1 MPSVPSSSAV
11 LISEVGP
18 RDGLQSVKATMPTAD
33 KLRWIDALYAA
44 GVREIEVASF
54 VPARLLPQMADAAE
68 VVRHACTLP
77 GLTVMALVPNRRGA
91 EAALAAGVH
100 KLTMPVSASAAHS
113 LANVRKTREEMVA
126 ELRAIADLRRDTAP
140 HVLLEVGMST
150 AFGCTLQGQVPE
162 DDVLWLATQCAE
174 AGADEVG
181 LSDTVGYANPAQ
193 VRRLFRRLRAAL
205 GDKAGAA
212 HMHNTR
218 GLGLANCLAA
228 YEEGVRTFDASLGG
242 LGGCPYAP
250 GASGNVV
257 TEDLVFMF
265 EAMGVATGI
274 DLERLIAARKPLMAG
289 LPGEPVYGMTPEA
302 GLPKN
307 WQQPQAVRPAPAP
320 SALPYTGTHSEAHL
334 PYAGVRVVEFTH
346 MVMGP
351 TCGMLLGDLGA
362 EVIKVEP
369 IDGDNTRRLL
379 GSGAGFFPTF
389 NRNKKS
395 IALDLKQPAGVEAA
409 LRLIA
414 TADIVSENF
423 KPGTMQKLGL
433 DYATLKKLNPRLI
446 YVSHKGFLPGPYDHR
461 TALDE
466 VVQMMGGLAYMTGR
480 IGDPLRAGTSVN
492 DIMGGMFGAIG
503 AMAALRQREL
513 TGEGCEVQSA
523 LFENNIFLVAQHMM
537 QFAATGQAADPMPSR
552 ISAWGVYDVFTVK
565 DGAQIFLAAVSDKQW
580 GIFCQAFA
588 LDDLLAD
595 PRLATNNDRV
605 RARAWMMP
613 ILRERLATYSAAEL
627 SDVFERN
634 ALPFAPITQPQ
645 HLFDDPHLNA
655 TGGLAP
661 VRMND
666 GSLSKV
672 PLMPF
677 TLGGQRPGI
686 RLQPPTLGE
695 HTRSLLHEV
704 GYSAEQIKTLVQQHI
719 THAAE

>member
-1 MPSVPSSSAV
+1 MPQPESPHI

-18 RDGLQSVKATMPTAD
+18 RDGLQSVAATMPTAD
-33 KLRWIDALYAA
+33 KLRWIDALYRA

-54 VPARLLPQMADAAE
+54 VPARLLPQMADAAA
-68 VVRHACTLP
+68 VVRHAITLP
-77 GLTVMALVPNRRGA
+77 GLTVMALVPNLRGA

-100 KLTMPVSASAAHS
+100 KLTVPVSASAAHS
-113 LANVRKTREEMVA
+113 LANVRKTREAMVD
-126 ELRAIADLRRDTAP
+126 ELRAIAALRADTAP
-140 HVLLEVGMST
+140 QVGLEAGIST
-150 AFGCTLQGQVPE
+150 AFGCTLQGDVAE
-162 DDVLWLATQCAE
+162 DDVIWLAAQCIA
-174 AGADEVG
+174 AGADEAG

-193 VRRLFRRLRAAL
+193 VRRLFRRLRAEI
-205 GDKAGAA
+205 GHHAGAA

-228 YEEGVRTFDASLGG
+228 YDEGVRTFDASLGG

-265 EAMGVATGI
+265 EAMGVRTGI
-274 DLERLIAARKPLMAG
+274 DLEQLIAARAPLMAG

-302 GLPKN
+302 GLPRGFVQGARLAKRD
-307 WQQPQAVRPAPAP
+307 PVKPPDAPAP
-320 SALPYTGTHSEAHL
+320 L

-369 IDGDNTRRLL
+369 VEGDSTRRLL

-395 IALDLKQPAGVEAA
+395 IALNLKTPEGLEAA
-409 LRLIA
+409 RRLVA

-423 KPGTMQKLGL
+423 KPGTMKKLGL
-433 DYATLKKLNPRLI
+433 DYDTLKALHPRLI
-446 YVSHKGFLPGPYDHR
+446 YVSHKGFLPGPYEHR

-480 IGDPLRAGTSVN
+480 SGDPLRAGTSVN

-503 AMAALRQREL
+503 AMAALRQRDL
-513 TGEGCEVQSA
+513 SGQGCEVQSA
-523 LFENNIFLVAQHMM
+523 LFENNVFLVAQHMM
-537 QFAATGQAADPMPSR
+537 QFVATGQAAAPMPSR
-552 ISAWGVYDVFTVK
+552 ISAWAVYDVFTVK
-565 DGAQIFLAAVSDKQW
+565 DGEQIFLAAVSDKQW
-580 GIFCQAFA
+580 AVFCKAFGLGA
-588 LDDLLAD
+588 LLSD
-595 PRLATNNDRV
+595 PRLASNNDRV
-605 RARAWMMP
+605 LARDWMMP
-613 ILRERLATYSAAEL
+613 LLRSHLAGRSAAEL
-627 SDVFERN
+627 AAVFE
-634 ALPFAPITQPQ
+634 AHELPFAPIVRPEA
-645 HLFDDPHLNA
+645 LFDDPHLNA
-655 TGGLAP
+655 TGALAP

-666 GSLSKV
+666 GSAARV

-686 RLQPPTLGE
+686 RLQPPLLGE
-695 HTRSLLHEV
+695 H
-704 GYSAEQIKTLVQQHI
+704 SAELLRALGYDD
-719 THAAE
+719 AAIAAFQAAQVAG

>member
-1 MPSVPSSSAV
+1 MTTYPDV

-18 RDGLQSVKATMPTAD
+18 RDGLQSVKGIMPTAD

-68 VVRHACTLP
+68 VVRHAITLP
-77 GLTVMALVPNRRGA
+77 GLTVMALAPNRRGA

-113 LANVRKTREEMVA
+113 LANVRRTREAMV
-126 ELRAIADLRRDTAP
+126 EEVRAVSALRREIAP
-140 HVLLEVGMST
+140 HVRLEAAIST
-150 AFGCTLQGQVPE
+150 AFGCTLQGDVAE
-162 DDVLWLATQCAE
+162 DDVIRLAAQCIA
-174 AGADEVG
+174 AGADESG

-193 VRRLFRRLRAAL
+193 VRRLFRRLRAEI
-205 GDKAGAA
+205 GSHAGAA

-228 YEEGVRTFDASLGG
+228 YDEGVRTFDASLGG
-242 LGGCPYAP
+242 LGGCPFAP

-265 EAMGVATGI
+265 EAMGVYTGI
-274 DLERLIAARKPLMAG
+274 DLDKVIAARKPLLAG
-289 LPGEPVYGMTPEA
+289 LPGEPLYGMTPEA
-302 GLPKN
+302 GLPRGFV
-307 WQQPQAVRPAPAP
+307 QGARM
-320 SALPYTGTHSEAHL
+320 SAHAAQEGAISDTPL

-351 TCGMLLGDLGA
+351 ACGLLLGDLGA

-369 IDGDNTRRLL
+369 IDGDGTRRLL
-379 GSGAGFFPTF
+379 GSGAGFFPAF

-395 IALDLKQPAGVEAA
+395 IALDLKTPEGVQAA

-423 KPGTMQKLGL
+423 KPGTMKKLGL
-433 DYATLKKLNPRLI
+433 DYESLKKRNPQLI
-446 YVSHKGFLPGPYDHR
+446 YVSHKGFLPGPYEQR

-480 IGDPLRAGTSVN
+480 AGDPLRAGASVN
-492 DIMGGMFGAIG
+492 DIMGGLFGAIG
-503 AMAALRQREL
+503 AMAALRQRER
-513 TGEGCEVQSA
+513 TGQGMEVQSA
-523 LFENNIFLVAQHMM
+523 LFENNVFLVGQHMM
-537 QFAATGQAADPMPSR
+537 QFAATGQPAAPMPSR
-552 ISAWGVYDVFTVK
+552 ISAWAVYDVFTVL
-565 DGAQIFLAAVSDKQW
+565 GGEQIFLAVVSDKQW
-580 GIFCQAFA
+580 VIFCRVFG
-588 LDDLLAD
+588 LRDILAD
-595 PRLATNNDRV
+595 PRLKTNNDRV
-605 RARAWMMP
+605 LARDWMMP
-613 ILRERLATYSAAEL
+613 ILRSQLAGRSAAEL
-627 SDVFERN
+627 SALFEAN
-634 ALPFAPITQPQ
+634 ALPFAPITRPEE
-645 HLFDDPHLNA
+645 LFGDPHLNA
-655 TGGLAP
+655 TGGLAT

-677 TLGGQRPGI
+677 TMGGRRPGI
-686 RLQPPTLGE
+686 RLQPPLVGE
-695 HTRSLLHEV
+695 HSYDLLRQA
-704 GYSAEQIKTLVQQHI
+704 GYSTEEINALKARRIIK
-719 THAAE
+719 AD